1 MHMKDLPHHYAVTA
15 SASGGE
21 NVALESPGLVTLQS
35 AGPAEFGGPGDLWS
49 PETLLVAAV
58 GDCFIL
64 SFRAIARAS
73 GLNWTSIRCDV
84 VGDLDR
90 IDKVMRFTDFHIR
103 ATLEIPDGRAEEKAR
118 RLLEKAEKSCLVSN
132 SLSARMHFAA
142 DITAAE
148 VAA

>member
-1 MHMKDLPHHYAVTA
+1 VHELPHHYAVTA
-15 SASGGE
+15 SAGIGG
-21 NVALESPGLVTLQS
+21 NVSLDSQGLETIRS

-58 GDCFIL
+58 ADCFIL

-73 GLNWTSIRCDV
+73 GLDWSSLRCEV

-90 IDKVMRFTDFHIR
+90 VEGVTRFTDFHVR
-103 ATLEIPDGRAEEKAR
+103 AALELPVREKEDKAR

-132 SLSARMHFAA
+132 SLSARVHFVAEIATA
-142 DITAAE
+142 D